1 MEKKIKEFVAA
12 RLELIGLVLLL
23 TLSIFP
29 CFIVLLVW
37 WFFTGKGVTIIERY
51 LNWLLDSLFDI
62 FERNEEKHVE
72 NPD

>member
-1 MEKKIKEFVAA
+1 MNKKIKEFVAA

-23 TLSIFP
+23 TLSILP
-29 CFIVLLVW
+29 CFIILLVW